1 MVKVGLDQVFFAP
14 TILALFMGGIS
25 VLEGRN
31 LTEIKQKFENSYYNG
46 LMNSYR
52 YWPFVN
58 MFTFAI
64 IPVHYRPI
72 VGSCFGI
79 GWNSY
84 LSHMNQ
90 KSGNALHSTQ
100 HTHTAAAT
108 SSLAAT
114 TTKLSS

>member
-1 MVKVGLDQVFFAP
+1 MVKTALDQAFFSPA
-14 TILALFMGGIS
+14 ILAIFMGGIS
-25 VLEGRN
+25 VLEGRSMD
-31 LTEIKQKFENSYYNG
+31 EIKQKFQNSYSNG
-46 LMNSYR
+46 LINSYC

-72 VGSCFGI
+72 VNSCFGI

-90 KSGNALHSTQ
+90 KSGKALHFT
-100 HTHTAAAT
+100 TAASSSPYT

-114 TTKLSS
+114 NLSS